1 MMDLI
6 SFPDNAKI
14 WIYPSDNRFEDDLL
28 EDIQLRIQ
36 TFTAQWVSHQ
46 KSLRATGGILHNYFV
61 VLVVDESEVS
71 ASGCSIDESVSF
83 IKNLETI
90 YHTDFFN
97 RLNFYYIDQEEIKL
111 VAAMQMS
118 EWYQNGKINDSTL
131 FFNTLVQ
138 DKRQFIEN
146 WLVPLKDS
154 WQKRFI

>member
-1 MMDLI
+1 MDLI

-14 WIYPSDNRFEDDLL
+14 WIYPSANRFEDDLL

-36 TFTAQWVSHQ
+36 TFAARWVSHQ

-61 VLVVDESEVS
+61 VLVVDESGVS

-111 VAAMQMS
+111 VPAMQMS

>member
-1 MMDLI
+1 MDLI

-14 WIYPSDNRFEDDLL
+14 WIYPSANRFEDNLL

-36 TFTAQWVSHQ
+36 KFTAQWVSHQ

-61 VLVVDESEVS
+61 VLIVDESGVS